1 MGQFRV
7 GFGVDS
13 HKTYLKLFGS
23 FLWPMCVIIRKQRLF
38 CIGDTFTQLMVRI
51 FVNTANAALVLVPL
65 YNNNILSKFWT
76 GACKVSVILGQ
87 LTFCKLSQHYVLNMC
102 LRTATQNPMVHDLT
116 STLNLTNS
124 DLLLKAFLRA
134 MFLDCLS
141 DEWYLT
147 LSFILHWWQAQHNG
161 EEDKLVTSH
170 GSSLNLTKHI
180 LRWLS
185 ITVV

>member
-1 MGQFRV
+1 LGHFCGQCASLLENK
-7 GFGVDS
+7 GF
-13 HKTYLKLFGS
+13 
-23 FLWPMCVIIRKQRLF
+23 F

-51 FVNTANAALVLVPL
+51 FVNTANAALVLAPL

-87 LTFCKLSQHYVLNMC
+87 LTFCKLSQHYLCFEYVPPDC
-102 LRTATQNPMVHDLT
+102 NPMVHDLT

-141 DEWYLT
+141 DE
-147 LSFILHWWQAQHNG
+147 
-161 EEDKLVTSH
+161 
-170 GSSLNLTKHI
+170 
-180 LRWLS
+180 
-185 ITVV
+185 